1 MNSIRFELSLAR
13 RFMEENKVQ
22 TAVIIIGIAIGVSVM
37 VFLTALIDGLQADLL
52 GKSQVF
58 GLNALEHLL
67 AVIDQIH
74 FVNRQHHMA
83 NAE

>member
-37 VFLTALIDGLQADLL
+37 VFLTALIDGLQADLIQ
-52 GKSQVF
+52 KTVA
-58 GLNALEHLL
+58 ALP
-67 AVIDQIH
+67 IS
-74 FVNRQHHMA
+74 
-83 NAE
+83 